1 MGDIVREI
9 QGPAGVLEALVDEA
23 RGVAEGGPLR
33 AAVVLG
39 HPHPLYGGTMHTKGL
54 YQAAKGLSRIGC
66 AVLRF
71 NFRGVGRSAGS
82 FDNGPGEMEDFRAGL
97 SFMAQRY
104 PGARLWAGGFSF
116 GSWVGL
122 VSGAEDERV
131 SALIGIAPPIEKYD
145 FTAVKGSHKPKFF
158 IQGELDEICPTR
170 VLRQFYAQ
178 LFEPKEL
185 AIVDGANHLFDGQAG
200 EVGDAIEELLSD
212 YPEQAA
218 GGSGPSAD

>member
-9 QGPAGVLEALVDEA
+9 RGPEGTLEALLDEPA
-23 RGVAEGGPLR
+23 GLKDGAALR

-71 NFRGVGRSAGS
+71 NFRGVGRSDGS
-82 FDNGPGEMEDFRAGL
+82 FDNGPGEMADFRAAL
-97 SFMAQRY
+97 TFMATRY
-104 PGARLWAGGFSF
+104 PGVPLWAGGFSF
-116 GSWVGL
+116 GAWVGL

-145 FTAVKGSHKPKFF
+145 FTAVRESHKPKFF
-158 IQGELDEICPTR
+158 IQGELDEICPTK

-185 AIVDGANHLFDGQAG
+185 AIIDGANHLFDGQAS
-200 EVGDAIEELLSD
+200 EVGDAIEELLAD
-212 YPEQAA
+212 YPEQADV
-218 GGSGPSAD
+218 GGEA